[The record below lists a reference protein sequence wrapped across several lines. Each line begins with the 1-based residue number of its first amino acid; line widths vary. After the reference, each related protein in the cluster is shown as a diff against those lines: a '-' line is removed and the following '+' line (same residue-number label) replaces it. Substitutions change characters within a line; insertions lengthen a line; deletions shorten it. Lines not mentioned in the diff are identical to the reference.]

1 MKINNI
7 PRTSIWAIEAAL
19 GSVLSQDRAVGIID
33 QTLLPFAVEDRILRT
48 VDDIAEAISAMRV
61 RGAPLIGV
69 TAAFGLAFAMRDDP
83 SFENLTTKAALLA
96 ATRPTAVN
104 LAWALNKVTNV
115 LITAPANLR
124 AELAWHTAK
133 DVAADDVAT
142 NFAIGQHGLKI
153 IEELHHKLQRPVNI
167 LTHCNAGW
175 VATVD
180 WGTALSPIY
189 QAHDAGIPV
198 HVWVEETRPRNQGL
212 LTAWELREH
221 GVPHTYIVDN
231 AGGHFMQ
238 HGKVDMVIVGADRV
252 SGTGDVANKIGTYQ
266 KALAARDNNIPFY
279 AALPLSTIDW
289 TLKDAL
295 ADIEIEERNA
305 AEIRMLRG
313 VSTKGTAENFTILD
327 AGSPVANPGFDVTPA
342 RLITGII
349 TERGITGVA
358 ELHQWQN

>member
-7 PRTSIWAIEAAL
+7 SRTSIWATDDTF
-19 GSVLSQDRAVGIID
+19 SVGIID
-33 QTLLPFAVEDRILRT
+33 QTLLPFEVKDRILRS
-48 VDDIAEAISAMRV
+48 VDDVADAILSMRV

-69 TAAFGLAFAMRDDP
+69 TAAFGLALAMRDDP
-83 SFENLTTKAALLA
+83 SLGNIYATTSRLV

-104 LAWALNKVTNV
+104 LGWALTKMENV
-115 LITAPANLR
+115 LMPASESTR
-124 AELAWHTAK
+124 AELAWQAAEQI
-133 DVAADDVAT
+133 AADDTTT

-153 IEELHHKLQRPVNI
+153 IAALHQKHQRTVNI

-189 QAHDAGIPV
+189 QAHDAGLPV

-238 HGKVDMVIVGADRV
+238 HGKVDVVIVGADRV
-252 SGTGDVANKIGTYQ
+252 SGAGDVANKIGTYQ
-266 KALAARDNNIPFY
+266 KALAAADNGIPFY
-279 AALPLSTIDW
+279 AALPLSTVDW
-289 TLKDAL
+289 SLKNAL
-295 ADIEIEERNA
+295 EEIEIEERNA
-305 AEIRMLRG
+305 VEIRQIRG
-313 VSTKGTAENFTILD
+313 VTGSGMAENITILSD
-327 AGSPVANPGFDVTPA
+327 ATAVANPGFDVTPA
-342 RLITGII
+342 RLVTGII
-349 TERGITGVA
+349 TERGVVGVG
-358 ELHQWQN
+358 ELAKWRA